1 MLSPKLQALLIGE
14 LSWRRLGRSIAFVYI
29 VVTVYI
35 FFRADSMIFLPP
47 PPSYRDGPEVLKVP
61 VNDRETISAIYLP
74 QKSLQQTDRSSKN
87 AQTTILYIHGNASD
101 LGQIR
106 PWLFQLHNWGY
117 RVFAY
122 DYRGY
127 GTSDGTPSETNAY
140 EDAEAAYQY
149 LTQILKVAPQDILVY
164 GKSLGGGSATE
175 LARRHPVG
183 GVILE
188 STFTSAFRVVL
199 PIPVFPFDKFPN
211 RNKLAQVR
219 SPILVIHGQN
229 DRTIAWSHGQELYAA
244 APGIKRSLWIAGAD
258 HDDLSEVAGDRLR
271 QSLDEFAALVA
282 TNATP

>member
-1 MLSPKLQALLIGE
+1 MLSPKLRSLLIGE
-14 LSWRRLGRSIAFVYI
+14 LSWQRLGRSIVFVYI
-29 VVTVYI
+29 IVTLYI
-35 FFRADSMIFLPP
+35 FWRADSMIFLPP
-47 PPSYRDGPEVLKVP
+47 PPSYVDDPEILKIP
-61 VNDRETISAIYLP
+61 VNDREKISAIYLP
-74 QKSLQQTDRSSKN
+74 QKNARS
-87 AQTTILYIHGNASD
+87 TILYIHGNASD

-127 GTSDGTPSETNAY
+127 GTSDGTPSETKAY

-149 LTQILKVAPQDILVY
+149 LTQTLQIAPRDILVY
-164 GKSLGGGSATE
+164 GRSLGGGSATE

-199 PIPVFPFDKFPN
+199 PISIFPFDKFPN
-211 RNKLAQVR
+211 LQKLAQVR
-219 SPILVIHGQN
+219 SPILIVHGQN
-229 DRTIAWSHGQELYAA
+229 DRTIDWSHGQKLYAA
-244 APGIKRSLWIAGAD
+244 APGLKRSLWIAGAG

-271 QSLDEFAALVA
+271 QSLDEFSALVT
-282 TNATP
+282 TNANP